1 MELRYLRNLTT
12 TVVIIIILSFI
23 PGCVYYNTFYNAE
36 KAFNRAE
43 KGRKSSKRHV
53 RSLGGDYKIA
63 IEKSLKVIENYPN
76 TKWYDDALYILGVSY
91 FYTGQYIKAERRLR
105 ELLVNYPESKYI
117 DESNLYLAKSKLL
130 DNEIEDAIILF
141 EDIFQKDYDKKF
153 KAEAA
158 MAIGEYHF
166 DNENYK
172 KAEPYFFEIRD
183 SLGTD
188 DEALKVQ
195 IYIADGNYN
204 QFKFSS
210 ALGAYLQILGM
221 EPDKNQKYH
230 ALFRSADC
238 SYQLQRIDD
247 GMDYINSLMKEE
259 LYFDSLSVLKL
270 KLAEGYELDEDVQ
283 AAEKIYEDV
292 IDEEIDKRSSAK
304 ASYKLGLIYQF
315 DYDDLV
321 KAKEYYDN
329 VGKISRGAE
338 DAKDA
343 LQRSSDIGKLE
354 IFAHTIEIDSTTTQ
368 SEIDA
373 AALTQYYLSE
383 LYWFKLNKPDTA
395 ILEMQYLI
403 DSFPTAYDVPR
414 AMIALSQMYR
424 DFKQDTAIADSIL
437 NEALIKHPNSDFAP
451 DALEVLGLLG
461 TAADSGYALKNI
473 HKAEEFFDREEIDS
487 ARYYYQYVVDNY
499 EESDFYLQA
508 RFALIWLT
516 ETFESPGDSSVY
528 FAYAEFL
535 DSFPDSDWAR
545 EARKKTS
552 ASSHKSSRPS
562 VQDTIQEI
570 KDEPW
575 GDQFKLDSEEKEKS
589 GEYIDPLSGIYISI
603 DGDSIYNVHKDV
615 KPSRFTE
622 EFEFPVEAYTVDWRQ
637 YDFYFQIKL
646 DFVGKV
652 EDYRLMNPTL
662 IEELNIRIERYIAGA
677 EFDVSAMPLDQ
688 QGKWQVYKYRFT
700 KPREFDR

>member
-1 MELRYLRNLTT
+1 MGLRYLRNFTT
-12 TVVIIIILSFI
+12 AIVIIIIFSFI

-43 KGRKSSKRHV
+43 KGRKSSNKNV
-53 RSLGGDYKIA
+53 RGLGGDYKIA
-63 IEKSLKVIENYPN
+63 IEKSLKVIDNYPN
-76 TKWYDDALYILGVSY
+76 TKWYDDALYILGISY
-91 FYTGQYIKAERRLR
+91 FYTGQYLKAERRLR

-130 DNEIEDAIILF
+130 DNEIEDAIVLF
-141 EDIFQKDYDKKF
+141 EDIFKKDYDKEF

-166 DNENYK
+166 SNKNYK
-172 KAEPYFFEIRD
+172 KAKQYFLEIRD

-188 DEALKVQ
+188 KEALKVQ

-204 QFKFSS
+204 QFKFSD

-221 EPDKNQKYH
+221 NPDKLQKYH
-230 ALFRSADC
+230 ALFRAADC
-238 SYQLQRIDD
+238 SYKLQRIND
-247 GMDYINSLMKEE
+247 GMDYINTLMEE
-259 LYFDSLSVLKL
+259 EIYFDSLSVLKL
-270 KLAEGYELDEDVQ
+270 KVAEGYELDEDVQ
-283 AAEKIYEDV
+283 AAEEIYKD
-292 IDEEIDKRSSAK
+292 IINEEVDKRSSAK
-304 ASYKLGLIYQF
+304 ASYRLGLIYQF

-329 VGKISRGAE
+329 VGQISRGAE

-354 IFAHTIEIDSTTTQ
+354 IFGKTIEIDSTTTQ

-403 DSFPTAYDVPR
+403 DSFPTAYDAPR

-424 DFKQDTAIADSIL
+424 DYKQDTVIADSIL
-437 NEALIKHPNSDFAP
+437 EEALVKYPNSDFTP
-451 DALEVLGLLG
+451 DVLEILGLLG
-461 TAADSGYALKNI
+461 TVSDSGYALLNI
-473 HKAEEFFDREEIDS
+473 HKAEKFIEQEEIDS

-499 EESDFYLQA
+499 EESNFYLQA

-528 FAYAEFL
+528 FAYTEFL
-535 DSFPDSDWAR
+535 DSFPNNDWAR

-552 ASSHKSSRPS
+552 ASSHVSSRQN
-562 VQDTIQEI
+562 VQDTIQENEG
-570 KDEPW
+570 EPW
-575 GDQFKLDSEEKEKS
+575 GDQFKLDSKEKEKS
-589 GEYIDPLSGIYISI
+589 DEYIDPMAGIYISI
-603 DGDSIYNVHKDV
+603 DGDSILNVDKDV

-646 DFVGKV
+646 DFSGEV
-652 EDYRLMNPTL
+652 EDYRLMNPTP

-677 EFDVSAMPLDQ
+677 EFEVSTMPLEQ

-700 KPREFDR
+700 KPREFNQ

>member
-1 MELRYLRNLTT
+1 MDLRYLRNLTT

-23 PGCVYYNTFYNAE
+23 PGCVYYNTFYNAQ

-43 KGRKSSKRHV
+43 KGRIDSKRNI
-53 RSLGGDYKIA
+53 RSLSGDYKIA
-63 IEKSLKVIENYPN
+63 IEKSLKVIEDYPN
-76 TKWYDDALYILGVSY
+76 TKWYDDALYVLAVSY
-91 FYTGQYIKAERRLR
+91 YYTGQYVKAERRLR

-117 DESNLYLAKSKLL
+117 DEANLYLAKAKLQ

-141 EDIFQKDYDKKF
+141 EDIFQKDYNKEY

-166 DNENYK
+166 ENKDYK
-172 KAEPYFFEIRD
+172 KAEPYLMEVRD

-188 DEALKVQ
+188 EEALKAQ
-195 IYIADGNYN
+195 TYIADGQYN

-221 EPDKNQKYH
+221 DPDKKQKYH

-247 GMDYINSLMKEE
+247 GMDYINSLIKEE

-270 KLAEGYELDEDVQ
+270 KLAEGFELDEDVIS
-283 AAEKIYEDV
+283 AEIIYKEV
-292 IDEEIDKRSSAK
+292 KNEEIDKRASSK

-315 DYDDLV
+315 DYDDLI

-329 VGKISRGAE
+329 VVQISRGAE

-354 IFAHTIEIDSTTTQ
+354 IFARTIKIDSSTTQ

-424 DFKQDTAIADSIL
+424 EANQDTVTADSIL
-437 NEALIKHPNSDFAP
+437 NEVLSKHVASDFAP
-451 DALEVLGLLG
+451 EALDALGLMGSEVD
-461 TAADSGYALKNI
+461 TGYALINI
-473 HKAEEFFDREEIDS
+473 HKAEDFFDREEIDS
-487 ARYYYQYVVDNY
+487 ARYYYQYVIDNY
-499 EESDFYLQA
+499 EDSDFYLQA

-516 ETFESPGDSSVY
+516 ETFENTGDSSVY
-528 FAYAEFL
+528 LAYSEFL
-535 DSFPDSDWAR
+535 DSFPDSDWGRVAR
-545 EARKKTS
+545 NKIT
-552 ASSHKSSRPS
+552 ASSKSSFRPVIPDS
-562 VQDTIQEI
+562 TQQE

-575 GDQFKLDSEEKEKS
+575 GDQFKLDGEKDIS
-589 GEYIDPLSGIYISI
+589 HEYVDPLTGIYFSPE
-603 DGDSIYNVHKDV
+603 GDSIFNVHKDV

-622 EFEFPVEAYTVDWRQ
+622 TFEFPVEAYTVDWRQ
-637 YDFYFQIKL
+637 YDFYFQLKL

-652 EDYRLMNPTL
+652 EDYKLMNPTP

-677 EFDVSAMPLDQ
+677 EFNVSAMPLDQ

-700 KPREFDR
+700 KPREFEQ